1 MKNVL
6 FGQETEYFLSVISK
20 EGKQLSKPEVIH
32 LFFDLAKKMPHLRGP
47 HEYGLFLVGRYLYLD
62 CGEHIESATFECTD
76 PWELVNHKLG
86 TEEILAQLTE
96 DVKMANSDIQELV
109 LSKVNVDYSGSGTTW
124 GEHESYQV
132 HKQLSRYQEQLIP
145 HLVSRVIYTGAG
157 GWHSSSPG
165 LGFMVSPRAR
175 FFEHEASP
183 ESTRDRGIFH
193 TKNETLVGSAYNY
206 RRLHVIC
213 GESLYCHK
221 ASLLKAGVTALIVK
235 LIELSSCSWSGI
247 RLNSPL
253 EALASFSKDTQCR
266 TGVKTVSGE
275 TITAVDIQRHYYA
288 HVMDHISE
296 MPAWAPEICKL
307 WDETLDA
314 LASDPGDLT
323 GVLDWPTKFQIFSRH
338 IESCGYTWDEINAW
352 NNFAREIQNNY
363 GLEPSINS
371 IRYVLQADAFRS
383 ERMKFY
389 QTLKKHGLHATRLIT
404 FLRLREELFEI
415 DTRFAQIGEKG
426 IFSVLDRQGILQHH
440 VTGINR
446 ETINHSIENPSEGS
460 RAKIRSE
467 CVQRFS
473 GNPKRYICYWTHIE
487 DLHLKKVLNLLD
499 PFETNE
505 QWEDPE
511 ILKTIINNEF

>member
-6 FGQETEYFLSVISK
+6 FGQETEYFLSVIGK
-20 EGKQLSKPEVIH
+20 DRKQLSKLEVIH
-32 LFFDLAKKMPHLRGP
+32 LFFELAKKLPHLQGP
-47 HEYGLFLVGRYLYLD
+47 HDYGLFLVGRYFYLD

-76 PWELVNHKLG
+76 PWELVNHKLAS
-86 TEEILAQLTE
+86 EAILAQLTE
-96 DVKMANSDIQELV
+96 DVKKANSDIQELV

-132 HKQLSRYQEQLIP
+132 HKQLRRYQEQLIP

-165 LGFMVSPRAR
+165 LGFMVSPRAL
-175 FFEHEASP
+175 FFEHEVSP

-193 TKNETLVGSAYNY
+193 TKNETLVGSEYNY

-221 ASLLKAGVTALIVK
+221 ASLLKAGVTALVVK
-235 LIELSSCSWSGI
+235 LIDLGSCSWSGI

-296 MPAWAPEICKL
+296 MPDWAPEICKL

-314 LASDPGDLT
+314 LASGPGDLT
-323 GVLDWPTKFQIFSRH
+323 GVLDWPTKFQIFSRY

-352 NNFAREIQNNY
+352 NNFAREIQDTY
-363 GLEPSINS
+363 GLKPGINS

-389 QTLKKHGLHATRLIT
+389 QTLKKHGLHATRLKT

-415 DTRFAQIGEKG
+415 DTRCGQIGGCG
-426 IFSVLDRQGILQHH
+426 IFSALDRQGMLRHH
-440 VTGINR
+440 VGGINCKSVEYAR
-446 ETINHSIENPSEGS
+446 ENPPKGS
-460 RAKIRSE
+460 RATLRGKCI
-467 CVQRFS
+467 QRFS
-473 GNPKRYICYWTHIE
+473 SVPTRYQCGWTHIV
-487 DLHLKKVLNLLD
+487 DFQTKKILNLED
-499 PFETNE
+499 PFEE
-505 QWEDPE
+505 KERWESCRAR
-511 ILKTIINNEF
+511 